1 MPYRRKGMLL
11 TVSSMTG
18 FARVDGAVAGYSWV
32 WEVKSVNSKGL
43 DLRFRLPNG
52 FDQIEALSRKRAGD
66 TFSRGNLSINLTLQR
81 PDRAPAL
88 DVNRDV
94 LNQMIA
100 LAAEY
105 KGGTENVDV
114 ETLFGLRGVFEVVE
128 NQEEYEADITERDAA
143 IAAGF
148 GDLVTALATARREEG
163 ARMGAVVDEHIEEI
177 SSLTSEAA
185 RLAEM
190 QPARRQ
196 ERLAAQLE
204 ELLDGENAVS
214 PERLAQELALIVAK
228 GDIREELD
236 RLVAHVGA
244 ARDLMAEGVAVG
256 RRLDFL
262 CQEFNREANTLCS
275 KSSDLELTRIGLAL
289 KAAIERLREQIQ
301 NIE

>member
-1 MPYRRKGMLL
+1 
-11 TVSSMTG
+11 MTG

-52 FDQIEALSRKRAGD
+52 FDQIEAGARKLAGES
-66 TFSRGNLSINLTLQR
+66 FVRGNLSINLNLQR
-81 PDRAPAL
+81 PDRPPVL
-88 DVNRDV
+88 EVNREV
-94 LNQMIA
+94 LDQMVA
-100 LAAEY
+100 LATEY
-105 KGGTENVDV
+105 KDGAGNVNV
-114 ETLFGLRGVFEVVE
+114 ETLLGLRGVVDVVE
-128 NQEEYEADITERDAA
+128 GEDEDEAEIAQRDAA
-143 IAAGF
+143 ITVGF
-148 GDLVTALATARREEG
+148 GELMTALATARREEG

-185 RLAEM
+185 ALAEM

-196 ERLAAQLE
+196 ERLTTQLD
-204 ELLDGENAVS
+204 ELLGGENAVS
-214 PERLAQELALIVAK
+214 PERLAQELALIISK
-228 GDIREELD
+228 GDVREELD
-236 RLVAHVGA
+236 RLFAHVGA
-244 ARDLMAEGVAVG
+244 ARDLMAESGAVG

>member
-1 MPYRRKGMLL
+1 
-11 TVSSMTG
+11 MTG

-52 FDQIEALSRKRAGD
+52 FDQIEAGARKLAGES
-66 TFSRGNLSINLTLQR
+66 FVRGNLSINLTLQR
-81 PDRAPAL
+81 PDRPPVL
-88 DVNRDV
+88 EVNREV
-94 LNQMIA
+94 LDQMVA
-100 LAAEY
+100 LATEY
-105 KGGTENVDV
+105 KDGAGNVNV
-114 ETLFGLRGVFEVVE
+114 ETLLGLRGVVDVVE
-128 NQEEYEADITERDAA
+128 GEDEDEAEIAQRDAA
-143 IAAGF
+143 IMVGF
-148 GDLVTALATARREEG
+148 GELMTALATARREEG

-185 RLAEM
+185 ALAEM
-190 QPARRQ
+190 QPVRRQ
-196 ERLAAQLE
+196 ERVAAQLD
-204 ELLDGENAVS
+204 ELLGSENAVS
-214 PERLAQELALIVAK
+214 PERLAQELALIISK
-228 GDIREELD
+228 GDVREELD

-244 ARDLMAEGVAVG
+244 ARDLMAESGAVG

>member
-1 MPYRRKGMLL
+1 
-11 TVSSMTG
+11 MTG

-52 FDQIEALSRKRAGD
+52 FDQIEAGARKLAGES
-66 TFSRGNLSINLTLQR
+66 FVRGNLSINLNLQR
-81 PDRAPAL
+81 PDRPPVL
-88 DVNRDV
+88 EVNREV
-94 LNQMIA
+94 LDQMVA
-100 LAAEY
+100 LATEY
-105 KGGTENVDV
+105 KDGAGNVNV
-114 ETLFGLRGVFEVVE
+114 ETLLGLRGVVDVVE
-128 NQEEYEADITERDAA
+128 GEDEDEAEIAQRDAA
-143 IAAGF
+143 ITVGF
-148 GDLVTALATARREEG
+148 GELMTALATARREEG

-185 RLAEM
+185 ALAEM
-190 QPARRQ
+190 QPARLQ
-196 ERLAAQLE
+196 ERLTTQLD
-204 ELLDGENAVS
+204 ELLGGENTVS
-214 PERLAQELALIVAK
+214 PERLAQELALIISK
-228 GDIREELD
+228 GDVREELD

-244 ARDLMAEGVAVG
+244 ARDLMAESGAVG

>member
-1 MPYRRKGMLL
+1 
-11 TVSSMTG
+11 MTG

-52 FDQIEALSRKRAGD
+52 FDQIEAGARKLAGD
-66 TFSRGNLSINLTLQR
+66 SFVRGNLSINLNLQR
-81 PDRAPAL
+81 PDRPPVL
-88 DVNRDV
+88 EVNRDV
-94 LNQMIA
+94 LDQMVA
-100 LAAEY
+100 LATEY
-105 KGGTENVDV
+105 KDGAGNVNV
-114 ETLFGLRGVFEVVE
+114 ETLLGLRGVVDVVE
-128 NQEEYEADITERDAA
+128 GEDEDEAEIAQRDAA
-143 IAAGF
+143 IMVGF
-148 GDLVTALATARREEG
+148 GELMTALATARREEG

-185 RLAEM
+185 ALAEM
-190 QPARRQ
+190 QPVRRQ
-196 ERLAAQLE
+196 ERVAAQLD
-204 ELLDGENAVS
+204 ELLGSENAVS
-214 PERLAQELALIVAK
+214 PERLAQELALIISK
-228 GDIREELD
+228 GDVREELD

-244 ARDLMAEGVAVG
+244 ARDLMAESGAVG

>member
-1 MPYRRKGMLL
+1 
-11 TVSSMTG
+11 MTG

-52 FDQIEALSRKRAGD
+52 FDQIEAGARKLAGES
-66 TFSRGNLSINLTLQR
+66 FVRGNLSINLNLQR
-81 PDRAPAL
+81 PDRPPVL
-88 DVNRDV
+88 EVNREV
-94 LNQMIA
+94 LDQMVA
-100 LAAEY
+100 LATEY
-105 KGGTENVDV
+105 KDGAGNVNV
-114 ETLFGLRGVFEVVE
+114 ETLLGLRGVVDVVE
-128 NQEEYEADITERDAA
+128 GEDEDQAEIAQRDAA
-143 IAAGF
+143 ITVGF
-148 GDLVTALATARREEG
+148 GELMTALATARREEG

-185 RLAEM
+185 ALAEM

-196 ERLAAQLE
+196 ERLTTQLD
-204 ELLDGENAVS
+204 ELLGGENAVS
-214 PERLAQELALIVAK
+214 PERLAQELALIISK
-228 GDIREELD
+228 GDVREELD

-244 ARDLMAEGVAVG
+244 ARDLMAESGAVG

>member
-1 MPYRRKGMLL
+1 MSV
-11 TVSSMTG
+11 TSMTG
-18 FARVDGAVAGYSWV
+18 FARIDGAAAGYSWV

-52 FDQIEALSRKRAGD
+52 FDRIEAEARKIAGD
-66 TFSRGNLSINLTLQR
+66 TFVRGNLSINLTLQR
-81 PDRAPAL
+81 PDRPPAL
-88 DVNRDV
+88 EVNRDV
-94 LNQMIA
+94 LDQMVA
-100 LAAEY
+100 VAAEY
-105 KGGTENVDV
+105 RGGAENVNV
-114 ETLFGLRGVFEVVE
+114 ETLLGLRGVVEVIDD
-128 NQEEYEADITERDAA
+128 QEEDEAEIGQRDAA
-143 IAAGF
+143 ITAGF
-148 GDLVTALATARREEG
+148 GDLMKALADARRDEG
-163 ARMGAVVDEHIEEI
+163 TRMGAVVDAHIAEI

-185 RLAEM
+185 ALAEM

-196 ERLAAQLE
+196 ERLAVQLE
-204 ELLDGENAVS
+204 ELLDGENPVA

-244 ARDLMAEGVAVG
+244 ARDLMAEGGAVG